1 MERAPAR
8 VLVLAPE
15 EERLP
20 DALRGR
26 GFAVAARAGP
36 LRFGRR
42 ADDAVARAREELRGL
57 DALVT
62 VPPPVLLEPLDA
74 ITPAEWKER
83 FRVWAEEPFALA
95 QAWLRDVLARGGPGR
110 WVAVTSNLGTQPF
123 PSGGAVGAAAAAL
136 HTLVKIAAVEYGARG
151 IRANAVAVGWRE
163 DAPLDG
169 DGHALATRDTPA
181 RRLAADDDIAA
192 TVAWLVTGAPDHI
205 TGEILRVDGGYTITR
220 GSEAVPYDAAAE
232 WLLDEEWR

>member
-123 PSGGAVGAAAAAL
+123 PSGGAVGAAAAA
-136 HTLVKIAAVEYGARG
+136 TWGAAGASSSASAG
-151 IRANAVAVGWRE
+151 WPPPCGAAIRVASRVGSASDPTTSERS
-163 DAPLDG
+163 
-169 DGHALATRDTPA
+169 
-181 RRLAADDDIAA
+181 
-192 TVAWLVTGAPDHI
+192 GAI
-205 TGEILRVDGGYTITR
+205 T
-220 GSEAVPYDAAAE
+220 A
-232 WLLDEEWR
+232 